1 MVFASF
7 RRLVRRAST
16 TRAANRRPVRPKF
29 RPVFENLEDRFLPST
44 VSWIGGSGDWNT
56 AANWS
61 GGAVPGSADDVVIN
75 NAGSSAISVTHSS
88 GTHTVNSLSLSSGS
102 LVNFTLSGGT
112 LTVSTT
118 VQDNGPFNLTGGT
131 LAGATVAAGTT
142 VRGSGNFS
150 GVTLAGTLDEATA
163 GGTVYVT
170 NGLTL
175 NNGTVNLGSPTGSNG
190 GGLSFQVA
198 SQTLA
203 GTGTV
208 TFGGYFYGNNLSI
221 ASGLTLT
228 IASGIT
234 VHGAAGEVGSGGGTF
249 VNQGTI
255 SEDVSGG
262 AGIALLGAGW
272 TNTGTLQ
279 APNGGTLYLDGSFTP
294 AGLGNISSAASGT
307 IGIGGTLTN
316 TGNTLALSSVAGP
329 LTVLG
334 GATITGGTV
343 AGQATNTLT
352 LNGGTLAGV
361 TVPAGSTLKMGGS
374 YSTLSGVTLAGTL
387 DEASA
392 SGSVN
397 VTNGLT
403 LSNGTVNLGSASGS
417 TWAYL
422 NFQGGNQ
429 TLGGT
434 GTVTFGGYVYGN
446 LLGVASGMT
455 LTIASGITV
464 HGASGYVGGGSGTL
478 INQGTIAADASG
490 SGIGLTAT
498 SWTNAGTLQ
507 SVNGG
512 WLSLGGSFTTAG
524 IGSLSSS
531 ANSTVALAGALNNA
545 GATLSLPNVLGT
557 LYLSSNATITGGT
570 VAGQATNTLTLNGG
584 TLAGV
589 TVAGTLD
596 GSTAS
601 SSANVTNGLTLNNG
615 TINLGNASGNT
626 FGRLNFQTASQ
637 TLGGNGTVVLGGSNG
652 NLLYI
657 PSGLTLTIATGIT
670 IRGCNGTIGVG
681 GGTFVNQGTIAADVA
696 SGQILLSA
704 TGWTNAG
711 VIRALN
717 GDTVYG
723 QGTSTN
729 FASGTLTGGTWQ
741 VSANSTLRLL
751 NTAITTNAATILLDG
766 ANSNF
771 YGDANSTNALADLA
785 ANASAGSLT
794 IQNGRSLSV
803 PGAFSNA
810 GSVTV
815 GSSSTLTAAGNYSQ
829 SAGTTTLNG
838 GTLTA
843 STTVSIGGGTLTGA
857 GTVNAN
863 VSNAGQVSPGLNLG
877 TLSING
883 TYTQTTT
890 GTLNVELGGLTAGS
904 QYDQV
909 AVSGTATL
917 GGTLN
922 VSVVNSLVIVPGNS
936 FRILTF
942 SSASGD
948 FTAKN
953 GLDTGTGAHLVPV
966 YDPGDLTLL
975 TKGDT
980 TTSLSSSANPSPFG
994 QLVTFT
1000 ATVNSVPSGGAAP
1013 TGTVTFTVDGV
1024 AQAPVALSGSQAT
1037 FSSSTLGVGTHT
1049 VSAAYS
1055 GEANYFASTS
1065 TTLTQTITK
1074 VATTTTVSASMTP
1087 SVYGQSVTFT
1097 ATVAGTVGSG
1107 TPSGTVTFS
1116 VDGIAQAPVTLAG
1129 GQAAFALNSLG
1140 AGSHSIT
1147 AAYGGDSNYGNS
1159 SSSTFTE
1166 AVTPAPLTVTA
1177 THQAKVYGSAD
1188 PALTYTASGFQL
1200 ADTAASVLTGALT
1213 RAVGE
1218 SVGSYAIGQ
1227 GTLAT
1232 TSNYTLSFAGNTLA
1246 ITPAPLTVTASAQ
1259 AKVYGGAD
1267 PALTY
1272 AASGFQFSD
1281 TAAGVLTGALTRA
1294 AGESVGSYA
1303 ITQGT
1308 LAATSNYSI
1317 RFTGNTLAITP
1328 APLTVTANAQT
1339 KVYGSTD
1346 PALTY
1351 VASGFQF
1358 SDSAATV
1365 LTGALS
1371 RTAGESVAGGPY
1383 AIGQGTLAANG
1394 NYTLGFTGSALTI
1407 TPAPLS
1413 VTANHQTK
1421 VYGSADPTLTYAAS
1435 GFQFSDTAAIVL
1447 TGALTR
1453 AAGESVAGGPYAI
1466 GQGTLVANSNYTL
1479 TFTGNTLAITPA
1491 PLTLTANAQTK
1502 VYGSADPALTYTAS
1516 GFQLADTAASVLTGA
1531 LTRVVGES
1539 VGSYAIT
1546 QGTLAADSNYTLSF
1560 AGNTLAITPAPLSV
1574 TASAQTKVYGAADP
1588 ALTYVASGLQ
1598 FTDTA
1603 AGVLTG
1609 ALTRAAGESVG
1620 SYAITQG
1627 TLAATSNYSIRFTGN
1642 TLNITPAPLTV
1653 TANAQT
1659 KVYGSTDPA
1668 LTYVAS
1674 GFQFSDTAATV
1685 LTGALSRTA
1694 GESVAGGPYAI
1705 TQGTL
1710 AANGNYTLSFTGS
1723 TLTVTPAPLTV
1734 TADAQTK
1741 VYGAADP
1748 ALTYAASG
1756 FQFSDTAATV
1766 LTGALSRT
1774 AGESVAGGPYAI
1786 GQGTLAANSNYILSF
1801 TGSALTITPAPLSV
1815 TANHQTKVYGSA
1827 DPTLTYAASGFQFSD
1842 TAATVLT
1849 GALTRAAGESVAGS
1863 PYAIGQGTL
1872 AANSNYT
1879 VTFTGNTLAI
1889 TPAALTVTANAQ
1901 TKVYGSADP
1910 ALTYTVSG
1918 LQFTD
1923 TAAGV
1928 LTGALTRAA
1937 GESVGSYA
1945 IGRGTLAANSNYTLG
1960 FTGNSLAIT
1969 TAPLTVTANAQSKVY
1984 GSADPALTY
1993 VASGFQFSD
2002 TAAGVLTGALS
2013 RTAGETVTGG
2023 PYAIGQGTLAAN
2035 SNYTLSFTGNTLT
2048 ITPASLTVTANHQ
2061 TKVYGSA
2068 DPALTYVASGFQL
2081 SDTAATVLTGAL
2093 SRAAGET
2100 VAGGP
2105 YAITQGTLA
2114 ANSNYTVSFTGNSLT
2129 ITPATLTITANNQT
2143 KVYGAALPALTV
2155 TYGGFVSGDT
2165 AASLTTAPTV
2175 NTTAT
2180 AASHVAGS
2188 PYAITASG
2196 AVDSNYNISYVGGS
2210 LTITPAPLTITANN
2224 QTKVYGAPLPTF
2236 TANYSGFVL
2245 GDTPN
2250 VLSGTLTFSTTA
2262 TASSPVGTYAVT
2274 PGGQTSTDYA
2284 ITYMNGTLT
2293 ISPANTTTAL
2303 NSSANPSLAGQ
2314 AVTFTAAV
2322 AATAPGAGMPTGT
2335 VTFTI
2340 DGTAQPAATLS
2351 GGQAI
2356 LTTSSLAPGSH
2367 TVSAFYSGDG
2377 NFNTSSSASLTQ
2389 TVNGSSASIT
2399 ALSPA
2404 SVTEGSP
2411 AFTLTVTGTNFA
2423 TGFTVQW
2430 NGSPLTTTFV
2440 SATQLRANVPAGNLA
2455 DEGTARV
2462 TVVSPGGTASNALTF
2477 TVTDAVPA
2485 VGAITAPTAPV
2496 AVNTSVTVRASFTDA
2511 GTLDTH
2517 TAVWNWGDGTTAAG
2531 TVTEHNGS
2539 GSVSGRHTY
2548 TTAGLFTVTLTVTDN
2563 AGRAGQATFSYVVV
2577 FDKAAGT
2584 LAGAGSITSGAGDYT
2599 ADPKLTGTLDFA
2611 LGAGFLDGRNTP
2623 VGLTELWLSAANLH
2637 FQSTGYD
2644 WLVINGG
2651 HALYQGSGTVNGT
2664 GNFGFVVAAVDG
2676 QFNGGSGPDAIRV
2689 RLWDK
2694 AHGNAVVYD
2703 TQPGAPI
2710 PAAPTTTLD
2719 SGAIMILPAGGTG
2732 PGAPTGGRNT
2742 FPRAA
2747 ALGFAEAPAVPPG
2760 GDLLTASWPGT
2771 SPAPA
2776 APGETRGNAGAPQD
2790 VLFADSLEGLFSEML
2805 REEETISELLQSLS
2819 WSAGGEK

>member
-1435 GFQFSDTAAIVL
+1435 GFQFSDTAA
-1447 TGALTR
+1447 
-1453 AAGESVAGGPYAI
+1453 
-1466 GQGTLVANSNYTL
+1466 
-1479 TFTGNTLAITPA
+1479 
-1491 PLTLTANAQTK
+1491 
-1502 VYGSADPALTYTAS
+1502 
-1516 GFQLADTAASVLTGA
+1516 
-1531 LTRVVGES
+1531 
-1539 VGSYAIT
+1539 
-1546 QGTLAADSNYTLSF
+1546 
-1560 AGNTLAITPAPLSV
+1560 
-1574 TASAQTKVYGAADP
+1574 
-1588 ALTYVASGLQ
+1588 
-1598 FTDTA
+1598 
-1603 AGVLTG
+1603 
-1609 ALTRAAGESVG
+1609 
-1620 SYAITQG
+1620 
-1627 TLAATSNYSIRFTGN
+1627 
-1642 TLNITPAPLTV
+1642 
-1653 TANAQT
+1653 
-1659 KVYGSTDPA
+1659 
-1668 LTYVAS
+1668 
-1674 GFQFSDTAATV
+1674 
-1685 LTGALSRTA
+1685 
-1694 GESVAGGPYAI
+1694 
-1705 TQGTL
+1705 
-1710 AANGNYTLSFTGS
+1710 
-1723 TLTVTPAPLTV
+1723 
-1734 TADAQTK
+1734 
-1741 VYGAADP
+1741 
-1748 ALTYAASG
+1748 
-1756 FQFSDTAATV
+1756 
-1766 LTGALSRT
+1766 
-1774 AGESVAGGPYAI
+1774 
-1786 GQGTLAANSNYILSF
+1786 
-1801 TGSALTITPAPLSV
+1801 
-1815 TANHQTKVYGSA
+1815 
-1827 DPTLTYAASGFQFSD
+1827 
-1842 TAATVLT
+1842 TVLT